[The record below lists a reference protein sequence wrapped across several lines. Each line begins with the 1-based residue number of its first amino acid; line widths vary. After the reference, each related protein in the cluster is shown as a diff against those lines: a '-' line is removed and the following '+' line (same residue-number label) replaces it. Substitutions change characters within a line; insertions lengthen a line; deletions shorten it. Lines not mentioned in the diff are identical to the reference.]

1 MTYKEHFK
9 RNIILASP
17 VMVSQLGHVAV
28 GMADSIMVGKLG
40 VVPLAA
46 VSLSNS
52 IFYLLFMFGIG
63 VSYAITPL
71 IAQAD
76 GAKDDKKSSEIL
88 KHGLLVDMLTAFVLF
103 LLMIFASYLLKYLN
117 QPEDVVRIA
126 APYLR
131 IYACSIIPFM
141 LFQTFR
147 QFIEGLSL
155 TVPPMSA
162 AIIANIINIGLNYVL
177 IFGKFGIEPMGA
189 YGAAWATV
197 IARVLMAIILLSY
210 ALKSTR
216 FKRYFENISWH
227 KFSKNMTLK
236 MLRMGVPIG
245 LQLTFEVGAF
255 TCAAIMVG
263 WLGANA
269 LAAHQIALSL
279 VSLTYMMA
287 TGIAAAATI
296 RVGNFYGK
304 KDKFAVYRTGVSTVL
319 MAAIFMAFCGILL
332 VVGRHYFPSLYIDNE
347 EVVKISALLIVI
359 AAIFQVSDGVQV
371 VSLGALRGMGDI
383 KIPTVITLVAY
394 WVLALPIGYYLGIE
408 LELGAVGIWYGLLI
422 GLTVAAILLFYR
434 FYRLTR
440 R

>member
-17 VMVSQLGHVAV
+17 VMVSQLGHVVV
-28 GMADSIMVGKLG
+28 GMSDSIMVGKLG

-76 GAKDDKKSSEIL
+76 GENDSKKSSEIL
-88 KHGLLVDMLTAFVLF
+88 KHGLLVDMLTAAVLF
-103 LLMIFASYLLKYLN
+103 ILMIAASYLLKYLN
-117 QPEDVVRIA
+117 QPEDVVLIA

-131 IYACSIIPFM
+131 IYALSIIPFM

-147 QFIEGLSL
+147 QFLEGLSM

-162 AIIANIINIGLNYVL
+162 AIIANVLNIGLNYVL

-197 IARVLMAIILLSY
+197 IARVLMAAILLWY

-216 FKRYFENISWH
+216 FKRYFENIAWN
-227 KFSKNMTLK
+227 KFSKTMTMK
-236 MLRMGVPIG
+236 MLTMGLPIG

-263 WLGANA
+263 WLGADA

-279 VSLTYMMA
+279 VSLSYMMA

-296 RVGNFYGK
+296 RVGNFFGK
-304 KDKFAVYRTGVSTVL
+304 KDKIAIYRTGVSTVL
-319 MAAIFMAFCGILL
+319 MAALFMAFCGVLF
-332 VVGRHYFPSLYIDNE
+332 VVGKQFLPSLYIDND
-347 EVVKISALLIVI
+347 EVIKISSVLIVV
-359 AAIFQVSDGVQV
+359 AAIFQISDGVQV

-383 KIPTVITLVAY
+383 KAPTIITLIAY
-394 WVLALPIGYYLGIE
+394 WVLALPIGYILGIR
-408 LELGAVGIWYGLLI
+408 LEWGAEGIWYGLLI
-422 GLTVAAILLFYR
+422 GLTVAAVLLFYR
-434 FYRLTR
+434 FVKLARK
-440 R
+440 